1 MKSILFPKDAAF
13 WVLLI
18 LAGML
23 GVYIGFMA
31 IQRFE
36 IIVRGLMGFANI
48 YLIHS
53 LFFPPKD
60 FFKLM
65 PYRILSLKTA
75 KYMFMCFL
83 ICLTVSWS
91 VIHLIDLLYYVVQYL
106 L

>member
-1 MKSILFPKDAAF
+1 MKSMLFSKDAAF
-13 WVLLI
+13 WSLLV
-18 LAGML
+18 LAGMI

-36 IIVRGLMGFANI
+36 IVVRGLMGFTVI

-65 PYRILSLKTA
+65 PYRVLSLKTA
-75 KYMFMCFL
+75 KYMFVCFL

-91 VIHLIDLLYYVVQYL
+91 VIYFIDLLYYLAYL